1 LNATGIERLA
11 PASMGRP
18 QDAPAAG
25 RALAARALFI
35 NSGILGHRAVAGL
48 LRETVGLMRSVDATH
63 IDLSRDLT
71 VGDRI
76 IRRLASVPLAP
87 RTGVAGNLDL
97 RRWRQELNV
106 GLLARRRMAA
116 AERSGAFDLLH
127 FHTQATAYASVARM
141 RRTPSIVS
149 IDSTQHLASRE
160 VGSVLA
166 RLSYRPNILHDGL
179 VFSEA
184 GAIVATSE
192 WAARDLV
199 ANRPDCAHKLNVMP
213 YPVRACLDAAWIRE
227 RFTRAGNQADRSVR
241 VLFMGGDFPR
251 KGGPDLLDA
260 WREGGF
266 ADRATLDLVTDWP
279 LAAARMPPGV
289 SCIRGIVPNT
299 PEWLD
304 LWRQADLFVMPT
316 RHEAFG
322 MVFQEAAAAGL
333 PVVATNINAIPEIV
347 LDQHSGILVTPGDH
361 RGLIEAMRTLIDSP
375 DLRLRM
381 GSAAFDRIRLL
392 GAPARYASRLEAVIH
407 RLLEDHGPPRP

>member
-1 LNATGIERLA
+1 L
-11 PASMGRP
+11 
-18 QDAPAAG
+18 
-25 RALAARALFI
+25 
-35 NSGILGHRAVAGL
+35 
-48 LRETVGLMRSVDATH
+48 
-63 IDLSRDLT
+63 
-71 VGDRI
+71 
-76 IRRLASVPLAP
+76 
-87 RTGVAGNLDL
+87 
-97 RRWRQELNV
+97 
-106 GLLARRRMAA
+106 
-116 AERSGAFDLLH
+116 
-127 FHTQATAYASVARM
+127 
-141 RRTPSIVS
+141 
-149 IDSTQHLASRE
+149 
-160 VGSVLA
+160 LA

-251 KGGPDLLDA
+251 KGGPDLLAA
-260 WREGGF
+260 WREGAF

-289 SCIRGIVPNT
+289 SCIRGIGPNT
-299 PEWLD
+299 REWLD

-347 LDQHSGILVTPGDH
+347 QEQQTGILVTPGDR
-361 RGLIEAMRTLIDSP
+361 RGLVQAMRTLIDSP

-381 GSAAFDRIRLL
+381 GTAAFDRIRIL
-392 GAPARYASRLEAVIH
+392 GAPERYASRLEAIIH
-407 RLLEDHGPPRP
+407 QLLEAHGLPRP

>member
-1 LNATGIERLA
+1 LNATGIERGALA
-11 PASMGRP
+11 SPGRLR
-18 QDAPAAG
+18 DVPAAG
-25 RALAARALFI
+25 RARFARALFI

-48 LRETVGLMRSVDATH
+48 LRETVGLMQSVDATH

-71 VGDRI
+71 IGDRI
-76 IRRLASVPLAP
+76 IRRLASIPLMP

-116 AERSGAFDLLH
+116 AERHGAFDLLH
-127 FHTQATAYASVARM
+127 FHTQATAYASVVRM

-149 IDSTQHLASRE
+149 IDATQHLASRE
-160 VGSVLA
+160 AGSSLA

-179 VFSEA
+179 VFSGA
-184 GAIVATSE
+184 GAIIATSE
-192 WAARDLV
+192 WAARDLM
-199 ANRPDCAHKLNVMP
+199 ADRPDCAHKVSVMP
-213 YPVRACLDAAWIRE
+213 YPVRLCLDADGIRD
-227 RFTRAGNQADRSVR
+227 RFTRAGSQPRRIVR

-251 KGGPDLLDA
+251 KGGPELLDA
-260 WREGGF
+260 WRQGAF

-279 LAAARMPPGV
+279 LAGAQLPPGV
-289 SCIRGIVPNT
+289 RCIRGIVPDT
-299 PEWLD
+299 PAWLD
-304 LWRQADLFVMPT
+304 LWRQADLFVLPT

-347 LDQHSGILVTPGDH
+347 QEQQGGILVTPGDR
-361 RGLIEAMRTLIDSP
+361 RGLIQAMRMLIDSP

-381 GSAAFDRIRLL
+381 GTLAFERIGLQ
-392 GAPARYASRLEAVIH
+392 GAPARYASRLEAIIH
-407 RLLEDHGPPRP
+407 RLLEDHGKPRP

>member
-1 LNATGIERLA
+1 LNAAGIERGAL
-11 PASMGRP
+11 SSSGRP
-18 QDAPAAG
+18 RDAPAAG

-48 LRETVGLMRSVDATH
+48 LRETVGLMRTVDATH

-71 VGDRI
+71 IGDRI
-76 IRRLASVPLAP
+76 IRRLASVPLTP

-116 AERSGAFDLLH
+116 AERHGAFDLLH
-127 FHTQATAYASVARM
+127 FHTQAAAYASVARM

-149 IDSTQHLASRE
+149 IDATQHLASRE
-160 VGSVLA
+160 AGSSLA

-184 GAIVATSE
+184 GAIVATSD

-199 ANRPDCAHKLNVMP
+199 THRPECAGKVNVMP
-213 YPVRACLDAAWIRE
+213 YPVHACLDAAWIRE
-227 RFTRAGNQADRSVR
+227 RFMRAGNQTHRSVR

-266 ADRATLDLVTDWP
+266 ADRAALDLVTDWP

-289 SCIRGIVPNT
+289 SCIRGIGPNT
-299 PEWLD
+299 REWLD

-347 LDQHSGILVTPGDH
+347 QEQQTGILVPPGDR
-361 RGLIEAMRTLIDSP
+361 RGLVQAMRTLIDSP

-381 GSAAFDRIRLL
+381 GTAAFDRIRVL
-392 GAPARYASRLEAVIH
+392 GAPERYASRLEAIIH
-407 RLLEDHGPPRP
+407 QLLEAHGLSRP

>member
-1 LNATGIERLA
+1 LTGT
-11 PASMGRP
+11 P
-18 QDAPAAG
+18 APAAE
-25 RALAARALFI
+25 RAPAARALFI

-76 IRRLASVPLAP
+76 IRRLFSIPLTP

-116 AERSGAFDLLH
+116 AEQHGAFDLLH

-149 IDSTQHLASRE
+149 IDATQHLASRE
-160 VGSVLA
+160 AESSLA
-166 RLSYRPNILHDGL
+166 RLSYQPNILHDGL

-184 GAIVATSE
+184 RAIVATSE

-199 ANRPDCAHKLNVMP
+199 AHRPDCADKVNVMP

-227 RFTRAGNQADRSVR
+227 RFTRAGTQTDRNVR

-266 ADRATLDLVTDWP
+266 RDRATLDLVTDWP
-279 LAAARMPPGV
+279 LSGSQMPPGV
-289 SCIRGIVPNT
+289 RHIRGIVPNT
-299 PEWLD
+299 PQWLD

-316 RHEAFG
+316 RHESFG

-333 PVVATNINAIPEIV
+333 PVVATRINAIPEIV
-347 LDQHSGILVTPGDH
+347 QGRHTGILVTPGDR
-361 RGLIEAMRTLIDSP
+361 RGLVEAMRTLIDSP

-381 GSAAFDRIRLL
+381 GTAAFDRIRFQS
-392 GAPARYASRLEAVIH
+392 APARYASKLETIIR
-407 RLLEDHGPPRP
+407 RLLEDHGLPRP

>member
-1 LNATGIERLA
+1 MNAIGASSEREERAMLTA
-11 PASMGRP
+11 PAP
-18 QDAPAAG
+18 TAG
-25 RALAARALFI
+25 PALAARALFI

-76 IRRLASVPLAP
+76 VRRLLSVPLSP

-106 GLLARRRMAA
+106 GLLARRRIAV
-116 AERSGAFDLLH
+116 AERFSAFDLLH
-127 FHTQATAYASVARM
+127 FHTQATAYVSVAHM

-149 IDSTQHLASRE
+149 IDATQRLASRE
-160 VGSVLA
+160 AESSLA
-166 RLSYRPNILHDGL
+166 RLSYQPDILHEGL

-184 GAIVATSE
+184 KAIVATSE

-199 ANRPDCAHKLNVMP
+199 AGRPDCAAKVNVMP
-213 YPVRACLDAAWIRE
+213 YPVRARLDAAWIRE
-227 RFTRAGNQADRSVR
+227 RFTRADNRTNRDTR

-251 KGGPDLLDA
+251 KGGPDLLEA
-260 WREGGF
+260 WRDGGF
-266 ADRATLDLVTDWP
+266 EDRARLDLVTDWP
-279 LAAARMPPGV
+279 LAAAQMPPGV
-289 SCIRGIVPNT
+289 RHIRGIVPNT

-333 PVVATNINAIPEIV
+333 PVVATDINAIPEIV
-347 LDQHSGILVTPGDH
+347 QGRQTGILVTPGD
-361 RGLIEAMRTLIDSP
+361 RQGLVQAMRTLIDSP

-381 GSAAFDRIRLL
+381 GTAAFDRIRVL
-392 GAPARYASRLEAVIH
+392 GAPARYASRLEAIIH
-407 RLLEDHGPPRP
+407 RLLENHGRPRP